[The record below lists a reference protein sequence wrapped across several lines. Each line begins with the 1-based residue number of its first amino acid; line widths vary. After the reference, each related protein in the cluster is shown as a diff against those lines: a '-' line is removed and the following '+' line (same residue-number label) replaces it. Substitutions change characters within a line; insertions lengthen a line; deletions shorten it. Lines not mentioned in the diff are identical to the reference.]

1 MKNTRCRIVALL
13 LLALLCVFP
22 ARGSSAAETPAC
34 LTVSNQTSRDLLNI
48 RFRQG
53 RTTYFVRLD
62 MAPGAR
68 DDIENPGVTADL
80 RVDTGL
86 AFWFFKAVPLAQAR
100 RLTFCGD
107 HTACLILE
115 QKNNIS
121 RHINGN
127 AQSLL
132 PGELSRPV
140 CTLDQF
146 RPGMTMNDV
155 CSLLEPDPPRD
166 DNALRAWS
174 GPRASRRASPPAEAA
189 PFPDAT
195 ALGIW
200 SCGST

>member
-1 MKNTRCRIVALL
+1 MKNTRCRVAALL
-13 LLALLCVFP
+13 LLALFCVFP
-22 ARGSSAAETPAC
+22 ARGSSAAETPSC
-34 LTVSNQTSRDLLNI
+34 LTVSNQSSLDLLNI

-127 AQSLL
+127 AQSL
-132 PGELSRPV
+132 
-140 CTLDQF
+140 
-146 RPGMTMNDV
+146 
-155 CSLLEPDPPRD
+155 SL
-166 DNALRAWS
+166 
-174 GPRASRRASPPAEAA
+174 
-189 PFPDAT
+189 
-195 ALGIW
+195 IHI
-200 SCGST
+200 